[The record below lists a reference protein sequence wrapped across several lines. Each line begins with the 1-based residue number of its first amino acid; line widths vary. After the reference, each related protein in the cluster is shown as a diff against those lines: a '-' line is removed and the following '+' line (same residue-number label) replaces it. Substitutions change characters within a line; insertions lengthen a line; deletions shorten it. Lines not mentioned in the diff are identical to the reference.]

1 MTVDRGNTA
10 KTAGRGLGDG
20 VMRKAV
26 VLDGAGKVL
35 PFGAGDRQRIGDV
48 LAAAMPPAAMHAAP
62 VAPARGPMALVDD
75 YALTRG
81 GIQLKVGAHWVAMGP
96 IGEMIG
102 KALVAHNKAKGGDA
116 PFVPPFTHQ
125 HVQIANEYIGLC
137 EARAAAGV
145 KCASAEA
152 GREGGGGG
160 GFIDA
165 YMDAGARLAAFHA
178 CIGAAVVMDVRRH
191 MDRDNARCNITAR
204 VLVDMVC
211 LQGRDLS
218 AVLRLHG
225 WSPKGTARA
234 ALRMA
239 LCGAL
244 DRMLG
249 IGRG

>member
-1 MTVDRGNTA
+1 MSGAGMA
-10 KTAGRGLGDG
+10 KTLDRGLGDG
-20 VMRKAV
+20 VKWLVGTDGLV
-26 VLDGAGKVL
+26 VPFDPSERARVAGIL
-35 PFGAGDRQRIGDV
+35 S
-48 LAAAMPPAAMHAAP
+48 AATPPAAMHAAP

-75 YALTRG
+75 YTLTRG

-125 HVQIANEYIGLC
+125 HVQIANEYIGLT

-152 GREGGGGG
+152 GREGGSGG

-178 CIGAAVVMDVRRH
+178 RIGAVVVMDVRRH
-191 MDRDNARCNITAR
+191 MDRDNARYSITAR
-204 VLVDMVC
+204 ALVDMVC

-218 AVLRLHG
+218 AVLRANG
-225 WSPKGTARA
+225 WSPKGVARD
-234 ALRMA
+234 ALRKG
-239 LCGAL
+239 LCAAL

-249 IGRG
+249 VGRG